1 MFTLIVLQGYVTVDF
16 LFKYP
21 THIYLVSFTQGL
33 NIRIRKIN
41 SENKQRIH
49 DVLLTDLQRRIFKQ
63 YNERKDEFNI
73 TDEDYDVTQTLL
85 VDSVLHCETLNDVNE
100 LLCNN
105 VDLFDDYDSIN
116 VFTLDGTMN
125 YIFKLLR

>member
-1 MFTLIVLQGYVTVDF
+1 M
-16 LFKYP
+16 
-21 THIYLVSFTQGL
+21 
-33 NIRIRKIN
+33 
-41 SENKQRIH
+41 E
-49 DVLLTDLQRRIFKQ
+49 
-63 YNERKDEFNI
+63 YNEI
-73 TDEDYDVTQTLL
+73 TFLL
-85 VDSVLHCETLNDVNE
+85 LHCETLNDVNN

>member
-1 MFTLIVLQGYVTVDF
+1 M
-16 LFKYP
+16 
-21 THIYLVSFTQGL
+21 
-33 NIRIRKIN
+33 KIN

-63 YNERKDEFNI
+63 YNARKDEFNI
-73 TDEDYDVTQTLL
+73 TDEDYDTQNT
-85 VDSVLHCETLNDVNE
+85 VLYSDVSKCNTLNDVNE